1 MKSVI
6 CLLVLYTINTT
17 AFSAS
22 KPSLRSL
29 NAKPS
34 IINQFSSTHHKEPR
48 TATSTTSLRSNS
60 ELISTAFDV
69 ATFLPQPFWLL
80 MIFLPNLSLTK
91 SVMGNWS
98 TIIGFSLVHLFI
110 VITSVLQPDGAGTA
124 PIAEVIIIVSLP
136 FYYCCSNSILI

>member
-6 CLLVLYTINTT
+6 CLLVLYSIHTT
-17 AFSAS
+17 AFSVTKA
-22 KPSLRSL
+22 SLRSF
-29 NAKPS
+29 NTKSS
-34 IINQFSSTHHKEPR
+34 IINQFSNTHR
-48 TATSTTSLRSNS
+48 RAIRTTSLRSNS

-124 PIAEVIIIVSLP
+124 PIAEVIITSLLL
-136 FYYCCSNSILI
+136 YILS